1 MDFLKFHPRFS
12 GNRDSGA
19 NLKKVLA
26 LVLAFACAFTMFAG
40 AAFTDQAD
48 IKATDAVDML
58 VALGVVDGFE
68 DGSFQPNGTVT
79 RAQMAK
85 MIYVLR
91 TGKSDASAY
100 NNDKTSFTDINGHW
114 AAGYIKYCQSLG
126 IIAGKSSTIFA
137 PNASV
142 TAQEAAKMLL
152 VTLGYNAEK
161 AGLTGPSWASRTNAL
176 ADENGLL
183 KDVNTAF
190 TAACPR
196 QYAAQL
202 IYNAIDTPTVVWRD
216 DAYTNETYT
225 GVDNKTIGQKYMG
238 LEAKDE
244 GRLMSVKK
252 EDGKDTFRIQVAGV
266 GTLTKVE
273 KDYSNLLGENVKVLY
288 KDTDKVYGVF
298 STDDNTV
305 VTALADDVD
314 KINTTAGKLEIDSV
328 SYKTAEANANNLSV
342 RTTPDMSVFTSAATI
357 KDLVAKYPY
366 YSVKFVDYNDDDK
379 LDYAVVTPFVP
390 AQIDSI
396 SSSKVTVSAI
406 DLNKAAPALTET
418 SIDRDDA
425 DLYEGAAEDDYVA
438 VVDGDY
444 SVSGNTA
451 FTKMVTV
458 SGKVDSTRT
467 SGTEFKTSG
476 TWYTIEAKDV
486 SVSLNDEYDFATV
499 GKFAFAAD
507 ATSSSVSASNILFV
521 DDIAKKT
528 SGVNQ
533 GVEATVY
540 FADGTSKTVTL
551 TKYNGDKIYDSAK
564 DSKNSKLYD
573 DDHYLTAFKVADAK
587 GTMYKFTKKSDTE
600 YEIKSLDKN
609 KGSFDEYFTADTA
622 TSIKDGKVVTA
633 DHTWR
638 MADEGVIFVKTQDE
652 TKVLTGK
659 QVKAWSDLST
669 GINKVSALAD
679 KSSGYYYAKV
689 GAINLGVK
697 DIPGSSD
704 SLYAYATS
712 KVAEIDNDGTKYQFE
727 AWTGKET
734 VTLTTEDDDN
744 LLTVSGSLRDKG
756 FFVEYTQNG
765 DLVDIKSVKT
775 IADAVAISGFDADGI
790 NFRNVDSKAYS
801 GDFDDDYVVIGVDTK
816 KVEGVEGGKLK
827 TADEVTKGSGKYY
840 ENAVYFLNNDSDKD
854 VIAVFVDTNGKMY
867 DADEK
872 VQMTVAPTKVPSIAV
887 TVTAPVT
894 GATPAAKTDV
904 KTTTDGVV
912 IKDISWNGE
921 LKDGKFAPE
930 TEYTATITVGTKSDL
945 YLINDDA
952 SATVAGSKSATYKDG
967 VITVTFDKTA
977 KAAD

>member
-1 MDFLKFHPRFS
+1 
-12 GNRDSGA
+12 
-19 NLKKVLA
+19 
-26 LVLAFACAFTMFAG
+26 MFAG
-40 AAFTDQAD
+40 AAFTDSAD
-48 IKATDAVDML
+48 IKVDAD
-58 VALGVVDGFE
+58 VVDTLVSLGIVEGFE

-100 NNDKTSFTDINGHW
+100 NDDKTSFTDIGSHW
-114 AAGYIKYCQSLG
+114 ARGYIKYCQSLG
-126 IIAGKSSTIFA
+126 IIAGKSNTIFA
-137 PNASV
+137 PNATV

-152 VTLGYNAEK
+152 VTLGYDATK
-161 AGLTGPSWASRTNAL
+161 AGLTGSGWAAKTNAL

-183 KDVNTAF
+183 EDVNTSF
-190 TAACPR
+190 TGPCPR

-216 DAYTNETYT
+216 DAYTTETYT
-225 GVDNKTIGQKYMG
+225 GDDNKTIGQKYMG

-342 RTTPDMSVFTSAATI
+342 RTTPDMSEFSSAKTI
-357 KDLVAKYPY
+357 KDLVEKYPY

-379 LDYAVVTPFVP
+379 LDCAVVTPFVP

-507 ATSSSVSASNILFV
+507 ATSSSVSASNILFI
-521 DDIAKKT
+521 DDVAKAD
-528 SGVNQ
+528 SGVNK

-540 FADGTSKTVTL
+540 FADGTSKDVKL
-551 TKYNGDKIYDSAK
+551 SKLDGDKFYDNGEF
-564 DSKNSKLYD
+564 DEE
-573 DDHYLTAFKVADAK
+573 LTSDKALKAMV

-600 YEIKSLDKN
+600 YEIKSLAKN
-609 KGSFDEYFTADTA
+609 KGSYDEYFTEDSV
-622 TSIKDGKVVTA
+622 TSIKDGKVVGA
-633 DHTWR
+633 KNTWR
-638 MADEGVIFVKTQDE
+638 MADEGVIFVKTNDE

-659 QVKAWSDLST
+659 QVKAWSDLTSN
-669 GINKVSALAD
+669 IKSASALAD

-734 VTLTTEDDDN
+734 VTLTTEDNDD
-744 LLTVSGSLRDKG
+744 LLKANKKDGTLRDKG

-827 TADEVTKGSGKYY
+827 TADEVTKGSKTYY
-840 ENAVYFLNNDSDKD
+840 ENAVYFLNNDTDKD

-867 DADEK
+867 DADEN
-872 VQMTVAPTKVPSIAV
+872 VQMTAAPTKVSSIAA
-887 TVTAPVT
+887 TVAAPVT
-894 GATPAAKTDV
+894 GETPAAKADV
-904 KTTTDGVV
+904 ATSTKGVT
-912 IKDISWNGE
+912 IKAISWNGE
-921 LKDGKFAPE
+921 LKDGKFAGE
-930 TEYTATITVGTKSDL
+930 TEYTATITVGTESDL
-945 YLINDDA
+945 YVIADN
-952 SATVAGSKSATYKDG
+952 ATVTVEGSKSATYKDG
-967 VITVTFDKTA
+967 VITVTFEKTA

>member
-1 MDFLKFHPRFS
+1 
-12 GNRDSGA
+12 
-19 NLKKVLA
+19 
-26 LVLAFACAFTMFAG
+26 MFAG
-40 AAFTDQAD
+40 AAFTDSAD
-48 IKATDAVDML
+48 IKVDADAVDTL
-58 VALGVVDGFE
+58 VSLGIVEGFE

-100 NNDKTSFTDINGHW
+100 NDDKTSFTDIGSHW
-114 AAGYIKYCQSLG
+114 ARGYIKYCQSLG
-126 IIAGKSSTIFA
+126 IIAGKSNTIFA
-137 PNASV
+137 PNATV

-152 VTLGYNAEK
+152 VTLGYDATK
-161 AGLTGPSWASRTNAL
+161 AGLTGSGWAAKTNAL

-183 KDVNTAF
+183 EDVNTSF
-190 TAACPR
+190 TGPCPR

-225 GVDNKTIGQKYMG
+225 GDDNKTIGQKYMG

-342 RTTPDMSVFTSAATI
+342 RTTPDMSEFSSAKTI
-357 KDLVAKYPY
+357 KDLVEKYPY

-379 LDYAVVTPFVP
+379 LDCAVVTPFVP

-507 ATSSSVSASNILFV
+507 ATSSSVSASNILFI
-521 DDIAKKT
+521 DDVAKAD
-528 SGVNQ
+528 SGVNK

-540 FADGTSKTVTL
+540 FADGTSKDVKL
-551 TKYNGDKIYDSAK
+551 SKLDGDKFYDNGEF
-564 DSKNSKLYD
+564 DEE
-573 DDHYLTAFKVADAK
+573 LTSDKALKAMV

-600 YEIKSLDKN
+600 YEIKSLAKN
-609 KGSFDEYFTADTA
+609 KGSYDEYFTEDSV
-622 TSIKDGKVVTA
+622 TSIKDGKVVGA
-633 DHTWR
+633 KNTWR
-638 MADEGVIFVKTQDE
+638 MADEGVIFVKTNDE

-659 QVKAWSDLST
+659 QVKAWSDLTSN
-669 GINKVSALAD
+669 IKSASALAD

-734 VTLTTEDDDN
+734 VTLTTEDNDD
-744 LLTVSGSLRDKG
+744 LLKANKKDGTLRDKG

-827 TADEVTKGSGKYY
+827 TADEVTKGSKTYY
-840 ENAVYFLNNDSDKD
+840 ENAVYFLNNDTDKD

-867 DADEK
+867 DADEN
-872 VQMTVAPTKVPSIAV
+872 VQMTAAPTKVSSIAA
-887 TVTAPVT
+887 TVAAPVT
-894 GATPAAKTDV
+894 GETPAAKADV
-904 KTTTDGVV
+904 ATSTKGVT
-912 IKDISWNGE
+912 IKAISWNGE
-921 LKDGKFAPE
+921 LKDGKFAGE
-930 TEYTATITVGTKSDL
+930 TEYTATITVGTESDL
-945 YLINDDA
+945 YVIADN
-952 SATVAGSKSATYKDG
+952 ATVTVEGSKSATYKDG
-967 VITVTFDKTA
+967 VITVTFEKTA

>member
-1 MDFLKFHPRFS
+1 
-12 GNRDSGA
+12 
-19 NLKKVLA
+19 
-26 LVLAFACAFTMFAG
+26 MFAG

-48 IKATDAVDML
+48 IKVDADVVDTL
-58 VALGVVDGFE
+58 VSLGVIEGFE
-68 DGSFQPNGTVT
+68 DGSFQPNATVT

-91 TGKSDASAY
+91 TGNSDASAY
-100 NNDKTSFTDINGHW
+100 NDDKTSFTDINGHW
-114 AAGYIKYCQSLG
+114 ARGYIKYCQSLG
-126 IIAGKSSTIFA
+126 IIAGKSNTKFV
-137 PNASV
+137 PNDKV

-152 VTLGYNAEK
+152 VTLGYDPAK
-161 AGLTGPSWASRTNAL
+161 AGLTGASWASKTNAL

-183 KDVNTAF
+183 EDVNTSF
-190 TAACPR
+190 TGPCPR

-225 GVDNKTIGQKYMG
+225 GADNKTIGQKYMG
-238 LEAKDE
+238 LEDKDE
-244 GRLMSVKK
+244 GILNSVKK
-252 EDGKDTFRIQVAGV
+252 EDGKDTYRIQVGGV

-273 KDYSNLLGENVKVLY
+273 KDYSNLLGEKVKVLY

-314 KINTTAGKLEIDSV
+314 KFNISGAGKLEIDGV
-328 SYKTAEANANNLSV
+328 SYKTTESDANNLSV
-342 RTTPDMSVFTSAATI
+342 RTTPDIRNEFSNAKTI
-357 KDLVAKYPY
+357 KELADKYPY
-366 YSVKFVDYNDDDK
+366 YSVKFVDKDDDDK

-396 SSSKVTVSAI
+396 SSSKVTVSTI
-406 DLNKAAPALTET
+406 DLNNAAPALTET

-609 KGSFDEYFTADTA
+609 KGSFDEYFTADAA

-867 DADEK
+867 DDNDN
-872 VQMTVAPTKVPSIAV
+872 VQMTAAPTKVSSIAV
-887 TVTAPVT
+887 TVAAPVT
-894 GATPAAKTDV
+894 GATPAAKADV
-904 KTTTDGVV
+904 KTSTKGVV
-912 IKDISWNGE
+912 IKNITWDPVA
-921 LKDGKFAPE
+921 DKFAAE
-930 TEYTATITVGTKSDL
+930 KAYTATITVDTESDL
-945 YLINDDA
+945 YTIADDA
-952 SATVAGSKSATYKDG
+952 SVTVAGSKSATYKNG
-967 VITVTFDKTA
+967 VITVTFKATEAA
-977 KAAD
+977 K

>member
-1 MDFLKFHPRFS
+1 
-12 GNRDSGA
+12 
-19 NLKKVLA
+19 
-26 LVLAFACAFTMFAG
+26 MFAG

-48 IKATDAVDML
+48 IKVKSDVVDTL
-58 VALGVVDGFE
+58 VSLGVIEGFE

-100 NNDKTSFTDINGHW
+100 NDDKTSFTDIGSHW
-114 AAGYIKYCQSLG
+114 ARGYIKYCQSLG
-126 IIAGKSSTIFA
+126 IIAGKSNTIFA
-137 PNASV
+137 PNATV

-152 VTLGYNAEK
+152 VTLGYDATK
-161 AGLTGPSWASRTNAL
+161 AGLTGSGWAAKTNAL

-183 KDVNTAF
+183 EDVNTSF
-190 TAACPR
+190 TGPCPR

-225 GVDNKTIGQKYMG
+225 GDDNKTIGQKYMG

-342 RTTPDMSVFTSAATI
+342 RTTPDMSEFSSAKTI
-357 KDLVAKYPY
+357 KDLVEKYPY

-379 LDYAVVTPFVP
+379 LDCAVVTPFVP

-507 ATSSSVSASNILFV
+507 ATSSSVSASNILFI
-521 DDIAKKT
+521 DDVAKAD
-528 SGVNQ
+528 SGVNK

-540 FADGTSKTVTL
+540 FADGTSKDVKL
-551 TKYNGDKIYDSAK
+551 SKLDGDKFYDNGEF
-564 DSKNSKLYD
+564 DEE
-573 DDHYLTAFKVADAK
+573 LTSDKALKAMV

-600 YEIKSLDKN
+600 YEIKSLAKN
-609 KGSFDEYFTADTA
+609 KGSYDEYFTEDSV
-622 TSIKDGKVVTA
+622 TSIKDGKVVGA
-633 DHTWR
+633 KNTWR
-638 MADEGVIFVKTQDE
+638 MADEGVIFVKTNDE

-659 QVKAWSDLST
+659 QVKAWSDLTSN
-669 GINKVSALAD
+669 IKSASALAD

-734 VTLTTEDDDN
+734 VTLTTEDNDD
-744 LLTVSGSLRDKG
+744 LLKANKKDGTLRDKG

-827 TADEVTKGSGKYY
+827 TADEVTKGSKTYY
-840 ENAVYFLNNDSDKD
+840 ENAVYFLNNDTDKD

-867 DADEK
+867 DADEN
-872 VQMTVAPTKVPSIAV
+872 VQMTAAPTKVSSIAA
-887 TVTAPVT
+887 TVAAPVT
-894 GATPAAKTDV
+894 GETPAAKADV
-904 KTTTDGVV
+904 ATSTKGVT
-912 IKDISWNGE
+912 IKAISWNGE
-921 LKDGKFAPE
+921 LKDGKFAGE
-930 TEYTATITVGTKSDL
+930 TEYTATITVGTESDL
-945 YLINDDA
+945 YVIADN
-952 SATVAGSKSATYKDG
+952 ATVTVEGSKSATYKDG
-967 VITVTFDKTA
+967 VITVTFEKTA

>member
-1 MDFLKFHPRFS
+1 
-12 GNRDSGA
+12 
-19 NLKKVLA
+19 
-26 LVLAFACAFTMFAG
+26 MFAG

-48 IKATDAVDML
+48 IKVDAD
-58 VALGVVDGFE
+58 VVDTLVSLGIIEGFE
-68 DGSFQPNGTVT
+68 DGSFQPNATVT

-100 NNDKTSFTDINGHW
+100 NDDKTSFTDIGSHW
-114 AAGYIKYCQSLG
+114 ARGYIKYCQSLG
-126 IIAGKSSTIFA
+126 IIAGKSNTIFA
-137 PNASV
+137 PNATV

-152 VTLGYNAEK
+152 VTLGYDANK
-161 AGLTGPSWASRTNAL
+161 AGLVGSNWAAKTNAL

-183 KDVNTAF
+183 EDVNTSF
-190 TAACPR
+190 TGPCPR

-225 GVDNKTIGQKYMG
+225 GDDNKTIGQKYMG

-342 RTTPDMSVFTSAATI
+342 RTTPDMSEFSSAKTI
-357 KDLVAKYPY
+357 KDLVEKYPY

-379 LDYAVVTPFVP
+379 LDCAVVTPFVP

-507 ATSSSVSASNILFV
+507 ATSSSVSASNILFI
-521 DDIAKKT
+521 DDVAQKS
-528 SGVNQ
+528 SGVNK

-540 FADGTSKTVTL
+540 FADGTSKDVTL
-551 TKYNGDKIYDSAK
+551 TKLDGTKFYDNGFDKTI
-564 DSKNSKLYD
+564 
-573 DDHYLTAFKVADAK
+573 
-587 GTMYKFTKKSDTE
+587 GTDKALEAMVGNMYKFTKKSDTE
-600 YEIKSLDKN
+600 YEIKSLAKN
-609 KGSFDEYFTADTA
+609 KGSFDEYFAADTA
-622 TSIKDGKVVTA
+622 TSIKDGKVVTDDA
-633 DHTWR
+633 TWR
-638 MADEGVIFVKTQDE
+638 MADEGVIFVKTKDE
-652 TKVLTGK
+652 TKVLSGK

-669 GINKVSALAD
+669 GIKNVSALAD

-697 DIPGSSD
+697 DVPGSSD

-727 AWTGKET
+727 AWNGKET
-734 VTLTTEDDDN
+734 VTLTTEDDDD
-744 LLTVSGSLRDKG
+744 LLKANKKDGTLRDKG

-827 TADEVTKGSGKYY
+827 TADEVTKDSGKYY

-867 DADEK
+867 DDNDN
-872 VQMTVAPTKVPSIAV
+872 VQMTADPEKVSSIAV

-894 GATPAAKTDV
+894 GATPAAKADV
-904 KTTTDGVV
+904 KTSTKGVV
-912 IKDISWNGE
+912 IKNITWDPVA
-921 LKDGKFAPE
+921 DKFAAE
-930 TEYTATITVGTKSDL
+930 KAYTATITVDTASDL
-945 YLINDDA
+945 YTIADG
-952 SATVAGSKSATYKDG
+952 ATVTVNGNTATYKDG
-967 VITVTFDKTA
+967 VITVTFEKTA

>member
-1 MDFLKFHPRFS
+1 
-12 GNRDSGA
+12 
-19 NLKKVLA
+19 
-26 LVLAFACAFTMFAG
+26 MFAG
-40 AAFTDQAD
+40 AAFTDSAD
-48 IKATDAVDML
+48 IKVDAD
-58 VALGVVDGFE
+58 VVDTLVSLGIVEGFE

-100 NNDKTSFTDINGHW
+100 NDDKTSFTDIGSHW
-114 AAGYIKYCQSLG
+114 ARGYIKYCQSLG
-126 IIAGKSSTIFA
+126 IIAGKSNTIFA
-137 PNASV
+137 PNATV

-152 VTLGYNAEK
+152 VTLGYDATK
-161 AGLTGPSWASRTNAL
+161 AGLTGSGWAAKTNAL

-183 KDVNTAF
+183 EDVNTSF
-190 TAACPR
+190 TGPCPR

-225 GVDNKTIGQKYMG
+225 GDDNKTIGQKYMG

-342 RTTPDMSVFTSAATI
+342 RTTPDMSEFSSAKTI
-357 KDLVAKYPY
+357 KDLVEKYPY

-379 LDYAVVTPFVP
+379 LDCAVVTPFVP

-507 ATSSSVSASNILFV
+507 ATSSSVSASNILFI
-521 DDIAKKT
+521 DDVAQKS
-528 SGVNQ
+528 SGVNK

-540 FADGTSKTVTL
+540 FADGTSKDVTL
-551 TKYNGDKIYDSAK
+551 TKLDGTKFYDNGFDKTI
-564 DSKNSKLYD
+564 
-573 DDHYLTAFKVADAK
+573 
-587 GTMYKFTKKSDTE
+587 GTDKALEAMVGNMYKFTKKSDTE
-600 YEIKSLDKN
+600 YEIKSLAKN
-609 KGSFDEYFTADTA
+609 KGSFDEYFAADTA
-622 TSIKDGKVVTA
+622 TSIKDGKVVTDDA
-633 DHTWR
+633 TWR
-638 MADEGVIFVKTQDE
+638 MADEGVIFVKTKDE
-652 TKVLTGK
+652 TKVLSGK

-669 GINKVSALAD
+669 GIKNVSALAD

-697 DIPGSSD
+697 DVPGSSD

-727 AWTGKET
+727 AWNGKET
-734 VTLTTEDDDN
+734 VTLTTEDDDD
-744 LLTVSGSLRDKG
+744 LLKANKKDGTLRDKG

-827 TADEVTKGSGKYY
+827 TADEVTKDSGKYY

-867 DADEK
+867 DDNDN
-872 VQMTVAPTKVPSIAV
+872 VQMTADPEKVSSIAV

-894 GATPAAKTDV
+894 GATPAAKADV
-904 KTTTDGVV
+904 KTSTKGVV
-912 IKDISWNGE
+912 IKNITWDPVA
-921 LKDGKFAPE
+921 DKFAAE
-930 TEYTATITVGTKSDL
+930 KAYTATITVDTASDL
-945 YLINDDA
+945 YTIADG
-952 SATVAGSKSATYKDG
+952 ATVTVNGNTATYKDG
-967 VITVTFDKTA
+967 VITVTFEKTA

>member
-1 MDFLKFHPRFS
+1 MK
-12 GNRDSGA
+12 

-26 LVLAFACAFTMFAG
+26 LVLAFACAFTMFAS
-40 AAFTDQAD
+40 AAFTDSAD
-48 IKATDAVDML
+48 IKVDADAVDTL
-58 VALGVVDGFE
+58 VSLGIIEGFE
-68 DGSFQPNGTVT
+68 DGSFQPNATVT

-100 NNDKTSFTDINGHW
+100 NDDKTSFTDIGSHW
-114 AAGYIKYCQSLG
+114 ARGYIKYCQSLG
-126 IIAGKSSTIFA
+126 IIAGKSNTIFA
-137 PNASV
+137 PNATV

-152 VTLGYNAEK
+152 VTLGYDANK
-161 AGLTGPSWASRTNAL
+161 AGLVGAGWAAKTNAL

-183 KDVNTAF
+183 EDVNTSF
-190 TAACPR
+190 TGPCPR

-225 GVDNKTIGQKYMG
+225 GDDNKTIGQKYMG
-238 LEAKDE
+238 LNSKDE
-244 GRLMSVKK
+244 GILESVKK
-252 EDGKDTFRIQVAGV
+252 EDGRDTYRIKVADV

-314 KINTTAGKLEIDSV
+314 KFNTSAAGKLEIDGV
-328 SYKTAEANANNLSV
+328 TYKTVESDAGNLSV
-342 RTTPDMSVFTSAATI
+342 RTTPDISNVFSNAKTI
-357 KDLVAKYPY
+357 KDLADKYPY
-366 YSVKFVDYNDDDK
+366 YSVKFVDKDDDDK

-467 SGTEFKTSG
+467 SGTEFKTDG

-507 ATSSSVSASNILFV
+507 ATSSSVSASNILFI
-521 DDIAKKT
+521 DDVAKAN
-528 SGVNQ
+528 SGVNK

-540 FADGTSKTVTL
+540 FADGTSKDVKL
-551 TKYNGDKIYDSAK
+551 SKLDGDKFYDNGEF
-564 DSKNSKLYD
+564 DEE
-573 DDHYLTAFKVADAK
+573 LTSDKALKAMV

-600 YEIKSLDKN
+600 YEIKSLAKN
-609 KGSFDEYFTADTA
+609 KGSFDEYFAADTA

-633 DHTWR
+633 KNTWR
-638 MADEGVIFVKTQDE
+638 MADEGVIFVKTNDE
-652 TKVLTGK
+652 TKVLSGK

-775 IADAVAISGFDADGI
+775 ITDAVAISGFDADGI

-816 KVEGVEGGKLK
+816 KIEGVEGGKLK
-827 TADEVTKGSGKYY
+827 TADEVTKGSKTYY
-840 ENAVYFLNNDSDKD
+840 ENAVYFLNNDTDKD

-867 DADEK
+867 DDDEN
-872 VQMTVAPTKVPSIAV
+872 VQMTAAPTKVSSIAV
-887 TVTAPVT
+887 TVDAPVT
-894 GATPAAKTDV
+894 GATPAAKADV
-904 KTTTDGVV
+904 KTSTKGVV
-912 IKDISWNGE
+912 IKGITWDPAA
-921 LKDGKFAPE
+921 DKFAAE
-930 TEYTATITVGTKSDL
+930 TVYTATITVDTESDL
-945 YLINDDA
+945 YTIADDA
-952 SATVAGSKSATYKDG
+952 TVTVNGNTATYKNG
-967 VITVTFDKTA
+967 VITFAFEKTA

>member
-1 MDFLKFHPRFS
+1 
-12 GNRDSGA
+12 
-19 NLKKVLA
+19 
-26 LVLAFACAFTMFAG
+26 MFAG
-40 AAFTDQAD
+40 AAFTDSAD
-48 IKATDAVDML
+48 IKVDAD
-58 VALGVVDGFE
+58 VVDTLVSLGIVEGFE

-100 NNDKTSFTDINGHW
+100 NDDKTSFTDIGSHW
-114 AAGYIKYCQSLG
+114 ARGYIKYCQSLG
-126 IIAGKSSTIFA
+126 IIAGKSNTIFA
-137 PNASV
+137 PNATV

-152 VTLGYNAEK
+152 VTLGYDANK
-161 AGLTGPSWASRTNAL
+161 AGLVGSNWAAKTNAL

-183 KDVNTAF
+183 EDVNTSF
-190 TAACPR
+190 TGPCPR

-225 GVDNKTIGQKYMG
+225 GDDNKTIGQKYMG

-342 RTTPDMSVFTSAATI
+342 RTTPDMSEFSSAKTI
-357 KDLVAKYPY
+357 KDLVEKYPY

-438 VVDGDY
+438 VVDSDY

-507 ATSSSVSASNILFV
+507 ATSSSVSASNILFI
-521 DDIAKKT
+521 DDVAKAD
-528 SGVNQ
+528 SGVNK

-540 FADGTSKTVTL
+540 FADGTSKDVKL
-551 TKYNGDKIYDSAK
+551 TKLDGKKFYDNGEFEESLT
-564 DSKNSKLYD
+564 SKKALE
-573 DDHYLTAFKVADAK
+573 AMI

-600 YEIKSLDKN
+600 YEIKSLENN
-609 KGSFDEYFTADTA
+609 KGSYDEYFTEDSVN
-622 TSIKDGKVVTA
+622 SIKDGKVVGA
-633 DHTWR
+633 KNTWR
-638 MADEGVIFVKTQDE
+638 MADEGVIFVKTNDE

-659 QVKAWSDLST
+659 QVKAWSDLTSN
-669 GINKVSALAD
+669 IKSASALAD

-790 NFRNVDSKAYS
+790 NFRNVDSKVYS

-867 DADEK
+867 DDNDN
-872 VQMTVAPTKVPSIAV
+872 VQMTAAPTKVSSIAV
-887 TVTAPVT
+887 TVAAPVT

-904 KTTTDGVV
+904 KTSTKGVV
-912 IKDISWNGE
+912 IKGITWTPAAD
-921 LKDGKFAPE
+921 KFAAE
-930 TEYTATITVGTKSDL
+930 KAYTATITVDTESDL
-945 YLINDDA
+945 YTIADG
-952 SATVAGSKSATYKDG
+952 ATVTVNGNTATYKDG
-967 VITVTFDKTA
+967 VITVTFEKTA

>member
-48 IKATDAVDML
+48 IKVKSDVVDTL
-58 VALGVVDGFE
+58 VSLGVIEGFE
-68 DGSFQPNGTVT
+68 DGSFQPNATVT

-91 TGKSDASAY
+91 TGNSDASAY
-100 NNDKTSFTDINGHW
+100 NDDKTSFTDINGHW
-114 AAGYIKYCQSLG
+114 ARGYIKYCQSLG

-137 PNASV
+137 PNATV

-152 VTLGYNAEK
+152 VTLGYDANK
-161 AGLTGPSWASRTNAL
+161 AGLVGPGWAAKTNAL

-183 KDVNTAF
+183 EDVNTSF
-190 TAACPR
+190 TGPCPR

-225 GVDNKTIGQKYMG
+225 GDDNKTIGQKYMG

-342 RTTPDMSVFTSAATI
+342 RTTPDMSEFSSAKTI
-357 KDLVAKYPY
+357 KDLVEKYPY

-507 ATSSSVSASNILFV
+507 ATSSSVSASNILFI
-521 DDIAKKT
+521 DDVAKAN
-528 SGVNQ
+528 SGVNK

-540 FADGTSKTVTL
+540 FADGTSKDVKL
-551 TKYNGDKIYDSAK
+551 TKLDGDKFYD
-564 DSKNSKLYD
+564 NSKFNEELI
-573 DDHYLTAFKVADAK
+573 AKVK
-587 GTMYKFTKKSDTE
+587 IGTMFKFTKKSDTE
-600 YEIKSLDKN
+600 YEIKSLEKN
-609 KGSFDEYFTADTA
+609 KGSYDEYYTETSV
-622 TSIKDGKVVTA
+622 TSIKDGKVVGA
-633 DHTWR
+633 KNTWR
-638 MADEGVIFVKTQDE
+638 MADEGVIFVKTKDD

-659 QVKAWSDLST
+659 QVKAWSDLTKDITSA
-669 GINKVSALAD
+669 SALAD

-689 GAINLGVK
+689 GTIYLGVK

-727 AWTGKET
+727 AWNGKET
-734 VTLTTEDDDN
+734 VTLTTEDDDD
-744 LLTVSGSLRDKG
+744 LLKDDDDALLDKG

-775 IADAVAISGFDADGI
+775 IDDAVAISGFDADGI

-827 TADEVTKGSGKYY
+827 TADEVTKGSKTYY
-840 ENAVYFLNNDSDKD
+840 ENAVYFLNNDTDKD

-867 DADEK
+867 DANEK
-872 VQMTVAPTKVPSIAV
+872 VQMTAAPTKVSSIAV
-887 TVTAPVT
+887 TVAAPVT
-894 GATPAAKTDV
+894 GATPAAKADV
-904 KTTTDGVV
+904 KTSTKGVV
-912 IKDISWNGE
+912 IKNITWDPVA
-921 LKDGKFAPE
+921 DKFAAE
-930 TEYTATITVGTKSDL
+930 KEYTATITVGTESDL
-945 YLINDDA
+945 YVIADNA
-952 SATVAGSKSATYKDG
+952 AVTVDGSKSATYKDG
-967 VITVTFDKTA
+967 VITVTFEKTA

>member
-1 MDFLKFHPRFS
+1 
-12 GNRDSGA
+12 
-19 NLKKVLA
+19 
-26 LVLAFACAFTMFAG
+26 MFAG

-48 IKATDAVDML
+48 IKVDAD
-58 VALGVVDGFE
+58 VVDTLVSLGIVEGFE

-100 NNDKTSFTDINGHW
+100 NDDKTSFTDIGSHW
-114 AAGYIKYCQSLG
+114 ARGYIKYCQSLG
-126 IIAGKSSTIFA
+126 IIAGKSNTIFA
-137 PNASV
+137 PNATV

-152 VTLGYNAEK
+152 VTLGYDATK
-161 AGLTGPSWASRTNAL
+161 AGLTGSGWAAKTNAL

-183 KDVNTAF
+183 EDVNTSF
-190 TAACPR
+190 TGPCPR

-225 GVDNKTIGQKYMG
+225 GADNKTIGQKYMG
-238 LEAKDE
+238 LEDKDE
-244 GRLMSVKK
+244 GILNSVKK
-252 EDGKDTFRIQVAGV
+252 EDGKDTYRIQVGGV

-273 KDYSNLLGENVKVLY
+273 KDYSNLLGEKVKVLY

-314 KINTTAGKLEIDSV
+314 KFNISGAGKLEIDGV
-328 SYKTAEANANNLSV
+328 SYKTTESDANNLSV
-342 RTTPDMSVFTSAATI
+342 RTTPDIRNEFSNAKTI
-357 KDLVAKYPY
+357 KELADKYPY
-366 YSVKFVDYNDDDK
+366 YSVKFVDKDDDDK

-396 SSSKVTVSAI
+396 SSSKVTVSTI
-406 DLNKAAPALTET
+406 DLNNAAPALTET

-540 FADGTSKTVTL
+540 FADGTSKDVTL
-551 TKYNGDKIYDSAK
+551 TKLDGTKFYDNGFDKTI
-564 DSKNSKLYD
+564 
-573 DDHYLTAFKVADAK
+573 
-587 GTMYKFTKKSDTE
+587 GTDKALEAMVGNMYKFTKKSDTE
-600 YEIKSLDKN
+600 YEIKSLENN
-609 KGSFDEYFTADTA
+609 KGSYDEYFTEDSVN
-622 TSIKDGKVVTA
+622 SIKDGKVVGA
-633 DHTWR
+633 KNTWR
-638 MADEGVIFVKTQDE
+638 MADEGVIFVKTNDE

-659 QVKAWSDLST
+659 QVKAWSDLTSN
-669 GINKVSALAD
+669 IKSASALAD

-867 DADEK
+867 DDNDN
-872 VQMTVAPTKVPSIAV
+872 VQMTAAPTKVSSIAV
-887 TVTAPVT
+887 TVAAPVT

-904 KTTTDGVV
+904 KTSTKGVV
-912 IKDISWNGE
+912 IKGITWTPAAD
-921 LKDGKFAPE
+921 KFAAE
-930 TEYTATITVGTKSDL
+930 KAYTATITVDTESDL
-945 YLINDDA
+945 YTIADG
-952 SATVAGSKSATYKDG
+952 ATVTVNGNTATYKDG
-967 VITVTFDKTA
+967 VITVTFEKTA

>member
-1 MDFLKFHPRFS
+1 
-12 GNRDSGA
+12 
-19 NLKKVLA
+19 
-26 LVLAFACAFTMFAG
+26 MFAG
-40 AAFTDQAD
+40 AAFTDSAD
-48 IKATDAVDML
+48 IKVDAD
-58 VALGVVDGFE
+58 VVDTLVSLGIVEGFE

-100 NNDKTSFTDINGHW
+100 NDDKTSFTDIGSHW
-114 AAGYIKYCQSLG
+114 ARGYIKYCQSLG
-126 IIAGKSSTIFA
+126 IIAGKSNTIFA
-137 PNASV
+137 PNATV

-152 VTLGYNAEK
+152 VTLGYDANK
-161 AGLTGPSWASRTNAL
+161 AGLVGSNWAAKTNAL

-183 KDVNTAF
+183 EDVNTSF
-190 TAACPR
+190 TGPCPR

-225 GVDNKTIGQKYMG
+225 GDDNKTIGQKYMG

-342 RTTPDMSVFTSAATI
+342 RTTPDMSEFSSAKTI
-357 KDLVAKYPY
+357 KDLVEKYPY

-438 VVDGDY
+438 VVDSDY

-507 ATSSSVSASNILFV
+507 ATSSSVSASNILFI
-521 DDIAKKT
+521 DDVAKAD
-528 SGVNQ
+528 SGVNK

-540 FADGTSKTVTL
+540 FADGTSKDVKL
-551 TKYNGDKIYDSAK
+551 TKLDGKKFYDNGEFEESLT
-564 DSKNSKLYD
+564 SKKALE
-573 DDHYLTAFKVADAK
+573 AMI

-600 YEIKSLDKN
+600 YEIKSLENN
-609 KGSFDEYFTADTA
+609 KGSYDEYFTEDSVN
-622 TSIKDGKVVTA
+622 SIKDGKVVGA
-633 DHTWR
+633 KNTWR
-638 MADEGVIFVKTQDE
+638 MADEGVIFVKTNDE

-659 QVKAWSDLST
+659 QVKAWSDLTSN
-669 GINKVSALAD
+669 IKSASALAD

-867 DADEK
+867 DDNDN
-872 VQMTVAPTKVPSIAV
+872 VQMTAAPTKVSSIAV
-887 TVTAPVT
+887 TVAAPVT

-904 KTTTDGVV
+904 KTSTKGVV
-912 IKDISWNGE
+912 IKGITWTPAAD
-921 LKDGKFAPE
+921 KFAAE
-930 TEYTATITVGTKSDL
+930 KAYTATITVDTESDL
-945 YLINDDA
+945 YTIADG
-952 SATVAGSKSATYKDG
+952 ATVTVNGNTATYKDG
-967 VITVTFDKTA
+967 VITVTFEKTA

>member
-1 MDFLKFHPRFS
+1 
-12 GNRDSGA
+12 
-19 NLKKVLA
+19 
-26 LVLAFACAFTMFAG
+26 MFAG
-40 AAFTDQAD
+40 AAFTDSAD
-48 IKATDAVDML
+48 IKVDAD
-58 VALGVVDGFE
+58 VVDTLVSLGIVEGFE

-100 NNDKTSFTDINGHW
+100 NDDKTSFTDIGSHW
-114 AAGYIKYCQSLG
+114 ARGYIKYCQSLG
-126 IIAGKSSTIFA
+126 IIAGKSNTIFA
-137 PNASV
+137 PNATV

-152 VTLGYNAEK
+152 VTLGYDANK
-161 AGLTGPSWASRTNAL
+161 AGLVGSNWAAKTNAL

-183 KDVNTAF
+183 EDVNTSF
-190 TAACPR
+190 TGPCPR

-225 GVDNKTIGQKYMG
+225 GDDNKTIGQKYMG

-342 RTTPDMSVFTSAATI
+342 RTTPDMSEFSSAKTI
-357 KDLVAKYPY
+357 KDLVEKYPY

-379 LDYAVVTPFVP
+379 LDCAVVTPFVP

-507 ATSSSVSASNILFV
+507 ATSSSVSASNILFI
-521 DDIAKKT
+521 DDVAQKS
-528 SGVNQ
+528 SGVNK

-540 FADGTSKTVTL
+540 FADGTSKDVTL
-551 TKYNGDKIYDSAK
+551 TKLDGTKFYDNGFDKTI
-564 DSKNSKLYD
+564 
-573 DDHYLTAFKVADAK
+573 
-587 GTMYKFTKKSDTE
+587 GTDKALEAMVGNMYKFTKKSDTE
-600 YEIKSLDKN
+600 YEIKSLAKN
-609 KGSFDEYFTADTA
+609 KGSFDEYFAADTA
-622 TSIKDGKVVTA
+622 TSIKDGKVVTDDA
-633 DHTWR
+633 TWR
-638 MADEGVIFVKTQDE
+638 MADEGVIFVKTKDE
-652 TKVLTGK
+652 TKVLSGK

-669 GINKVSALAD
+669 GIKNVSALAD

-697 DIPGSSD
+697 DVPGSSD

-727 AWTGKET
+727 AWNGKET
-734 VTLTTEDDDN
+734 VTLTTEDDDD
-744 LLTVSGSLRDKG
+744 LLKANKKDGTLRDKG

-827 TADEVTKGSGKYY
+827 TADEVTKDSGKYY

-867 DADEK
+867 DDNDN
-872 VQMTVAPTKVPSIAV
+872 VQMTADPEKVSSIAV

-894 GATPAAKTDV
+894 GATPAAKADV
-904 KTTTDGVV
+904 KTSTKGVV
-912 IKDISWNGE
+912 IKNITWDPVA
-921 LKDGKFAPE
+921 DKFAAE
-930 TEYTATITVGTKSDL
+930 KAYTATITVDTESDL
-945 YLINDDA
+945 YVIADNA
-952 SATVAGSKSATYKDG
+952 AVTVDGSKSATYKDG
-967 VITVTFDKTA
+967 VITVTFEKTA

>member
-1 MDFLKFHPRFS
+1 MK
-12 GNRDSGA
+12 

-40 AAFTDQAD
+40 AAFTDSAD
-48 IKATDAVDML
+48 IKVDAD
-58 VALGVVDGFE
+58 VVDTLVSLGIVEGFE

-100 NNDKTSFTDINGHW
+100 NDDKTSFTDIGSHW
-114 AAGYIKYCQSLG
+114 ARGYIKYCQSLG
-126 IIAGKSSTIFA
+126 IIAGKSNTIFA
-137 PNASV
+137 PNATV

-152 VTLGYNAEK
+152 VTLGYDANK
-161 AGLTGPSWASRTNAL
+161 AGLVGSNWAAKTNAL

-183 KDVNTAF
+183 EDVNTSF
-190 TAACPR
+190 TGPCPR

-225 GVDNKTIGQKYMG
+225 GDDNKTIGQKYMG

-342 RTTPDMSVFTSAATI
+342 RTTPDMSEFSSAKTI
-357 KDLVAKYPY
+357 KDLVEKYPY

-438 VVDGDY
+438 VVDSDY

-507 ATSSSVSASNILFV
+507 ATSSSVSASNILFI
-521 DDIAKKT
+521 DDVAKAD
-528 SGVNQ
+528 SGVNK

-540 FADGTSKTVTL
+540 FADGTSKDVKL
-551 TKYNGDKIYDSAK
+551 TKLDGKKFYDNGEFEESLT
-564 DSKNSKLYD
+564 SKKALE
-573 DDHYLTAFKVADAK
+573 AMI

-600 YEIKSLDKN
+600 YEIKSLENN
-609 KGSFDEYFTADTA
+609 KGSYDEYFTEDSVN
-622 TSIKDGKVVTA
+622 SIKDGKVVGA
-633 DHTWR
+633 KNTWR
-638 MADEGVIFVKTQDE
+638 MADEGVIFVKTNDE

-659 QVKAWSDLST
+659 QVKAWSDLTSN
-669 GINKVSALAD
+669 IKSASALAD

-867 DADEK
+867 DDNDN
-872 VQMTVAPTKVPSIAV
+872 VQMTAAPTKVSSIAV
-887 TVTAPVT
+887 TVAAPVT

-904 KTTTDGVV
+904 KTSTKGVV
-912 IKDISWNGE
+912 IKGITWTPAAD
-921 LKDGKFAPE
+921 KFAAE
-930 TEYTATITVGTKSDL
+930 KAYTATITVDTESDL
-945 YLINDDA
+945 YTIADG
-952 SATVAGSKSATYKDG
+952 ATVTVNGNTATYKDG
-967 VITVTFDKTA
+967 VITVTFEKTA